1 MTPSTDDPEGLGLA
15 SRNTE
20 EMVTELLRLCL
31 ERIGYQGEVSEWQ
44 ARLDQA
50 IDRIQARLHVETEP
64 LPLRITAFQMDCLG
78 ALCRAAVTG
87 REEDIRLGASRLR
100 EAFVLFEKGN
110 QSN

>member
-1 MTPSTDDPEGLGLA
+1 MTPSTDDPAGVGLA

-31 ERIGYQGEVSEWQ
+31 ERIGWQGEVSSWQ

-50 IDRIQARLHVETEP
+50 IDRIQARLHAETEL

-78 ALCRAAVTG
+78 ALCRAAVIG
-87 REEDIRLGASRLR
+87 REEDIRLEASRLSN
-100 EAFVLFEKGN
+100 AFVLFKKGN
-110 QSN
+110 QGN